1 MLVSAPNSPS
11 RFVFDIPAAAA
22 LIGSTERWL
31 ADKLRAGALGHK
43 VARRWMLTEEDLRE
57 ILRICA
63 VPATDSELRGI
74 MRGGVAALPRLM
86 ERGRFLEP
94 KSVTE
99 AKAAFITASDSV
111 RCWIEENC
119 ERHPDA
125 WVKRT
130 ELYVAFWSQSISEGP
145 KSLSKRQFYSRVE
158 QIAGISKATRDGY
171 EGYKGIGLKD
181 RTRGQ
186 HRRTTGRHRSRQ
198 WKRIFPQSHRIT
210 GSSPTTEPPQPVL
223 RSGPHSWRRSLR
235 TGPYA
240 AGPRRGPMS
249 AIRARVG
256 GQSPQPVRHRP
267 VVCTSWRTSRTWRVP
282 AGWRSAAPSRT

>member
-11 RFVFDIPAAAA
+11 PFVFDIPAAAA

-198 WKRIFPQSHRIT
+198 WKRIFFLNPIE
-210 GSSPTTEPPQPVL
+210 SPAHHAQQNRPSQFCALGPTRGEEWAAVEP
-223 RSGPHSWRRSLR
+223 
-235 TGPYA
+235 A
-240 AGPRRGPMS
+240 ACGPRGC
-249 AIRARVG
+249 
-256 GQSPQPVRHRP
+256 RP
-267 VVCTSWRTSRTWRVP
+267 PIAV
-282 AGWRSAAPSRT
+282 AGT

>member
-11 RFVFDIPAAAA
+11 PFVFDIPAAAA

-99 AKAAFITASDSV
+99 AKEWSFGANWWLNRNVKLLASWGRTTFEGGAGKAGAV
-111 RCWIEENC
+111 TNRPNENVGIG
-119 ERHPDA
+119 R
-125 WVKRT
+125 VQ
-130 ELYVAFWSQSISEGP
+130 VAF
-145 KSLSKRQFYSRVE
+145 
-158 QIAGISKATRDGY
+158 
-171 EGYKGIGLKD
+171 
-181 RTRGQ
+181 
-186 HRRTTGRHRSRQ
+186 
-198 WKRIFPQSHRIT
+198 
-210 GSSPTTEPPQPVL
+210 
-223 RSGPHSWRRSLR
+223 
-235 TGPYA
+235 
-240 AGPRRGPMS
+240 
-249 AIRARVG
+249 
-256 GQSPQPVRHRP
+256 
-267 VVCTSWRTSRTWRVP
+267 
-282 AGWRSAAPSRT
+282 